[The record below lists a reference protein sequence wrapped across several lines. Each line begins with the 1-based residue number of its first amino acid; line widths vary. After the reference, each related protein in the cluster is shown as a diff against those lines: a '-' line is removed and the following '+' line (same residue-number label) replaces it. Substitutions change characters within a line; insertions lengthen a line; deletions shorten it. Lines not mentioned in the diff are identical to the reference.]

1 MQAKQIVFPM
11 PNEVELQAFELDLS
25 ALKSTDVAIRTHY
38 SLISPGT
45 ELACLSGRESWA
57 KLPFV
62 PGYAGCGEVLAVGSE
77 VKGFQV
83 GDRVFSYTKH
93 ASVVRGSTLIL
104 PLPAA
109 LDERRACFARMAA
122 VSITALRVSAA
133 ELGDHIAVF
142 GLGLVG
148 NLCAQLF
155 ALAGCRVIGIDPSP
169 ARRATAL
176 RCGVA
181 YALDPSDDTVKA
193 EVADLTRG
201 AMCGTVVE
209 ATGIPAVA
217 SHAAEIAGKLGE
229 VILLGSPRG
238 EYMGDLTTLLN
249 QVHLWGNGCV
259 TFKGAHEWR
268 FPTRRDAQGQ
278 TKHSIERNVE
288 ILFALIAEGKL
299 RVDELITH
307 VLSPAEAGAA
317 YAGLRDRKEEYL
329 GVLLDW
335 RA

>member
-1 MQAKQIVFPM
+1 MQAKQIVFPR
-11 PNEVELQAFELDLS
+11 PNEVELQSFEFDL
-25 ALKSTDVAIRTHY
+25 AATKPTDVVIRTHY

-77 VKGFQV
+77 AKGIRA
-83 GDRVFSYTKH
+83 GDMVFSYTKH
-93 ASVVRGSTLIL
+93 ASIVRGSTLVA
-104 PLPAA
+104 PLPPG
-109 LDERRACFARMAA
+109 LDERKACFARMAA

-133 ELGDHIAVF
+133 ELGDWVAVF

-155 ALAGCRVIGIDPSP
+155 TLAGCQVIGIDTSP
-169 ARRATAL
+169 ARRAVAL

-181 YALDPSDDTVKA
+181 HVLDPANQDTQAAVG
-193 EVADLTRG
+193 ELTKG

-209 ATGIPAVA
+209 ATGIPEVA
-217 SHAAEIAGKLGE
+217 SKAAEAAGKLGE

-238 EYMGDLTTLLN
+238 EYTGDITALLN

-288 ILFALIAEGKL
+288 ILLSLIAEGKL
-299 RVDELITH
+299 RVDELVTH
-307 VLSPAEAGAA
+307 VLLPTEAATA
-317 YAGLRDRKEEYL
+317 YRGLRDLREEYL
-329 GVLLDW
+329 GVLFDW
-335 RA
+335 RG